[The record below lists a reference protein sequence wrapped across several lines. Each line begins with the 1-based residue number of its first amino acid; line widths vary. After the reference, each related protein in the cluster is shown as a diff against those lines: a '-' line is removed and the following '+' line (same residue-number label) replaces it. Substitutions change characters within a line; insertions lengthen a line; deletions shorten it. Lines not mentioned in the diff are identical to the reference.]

1 MGRCQPRWI
10 AIRRRPKHSAA
21 PMIVVAVGGR
31 CSRLAN
37 HHHRSAG
44 QRCDRVKVGAQD
56 RGNFGQEDVAHHAAA
71 DAGQHP
77 EQRRHDG
84 IEPERERLLR
94 A

>member
-1 MGRCQPRWI
+1 MPTTVNGHQTQPKAKERTNDRRCGRGKVQQVP
-10 AIRRRPKHSAA
+10 S
-21 PMIVVAVGGR
+21 
-31 CSRLAN
+31 

-44 QRCDRVKVGAQD
+44 QPCDRVKVGPQD
-56 RGNFGQEDVAHHAAA
+56 RGNLGQEEVAHHAAA

-84 IEPERERLLR
+84 VQPERERLLC